1 MHLPATVA
9 PSFQAMP
16 SDLVAVKNVSRGPL
30 PVDPLGMLEP
40 GETGHAD
47 DNDHLR
53 ALIDAGS
60 LLEMPAKAKAT
71 PKTDRGEE

>member
-1 MHLPATVA
+1 MHLPASPA

-16 SDLVAVKNVSRGPL
+16 SVAVKNVSRGPL

-40 GETGHAD
+40 GETGHAA

-60 LLEMPAKAKAT
+60 LILMPAASTKSAA
-71 PKTDRGEE
+71 RGKE